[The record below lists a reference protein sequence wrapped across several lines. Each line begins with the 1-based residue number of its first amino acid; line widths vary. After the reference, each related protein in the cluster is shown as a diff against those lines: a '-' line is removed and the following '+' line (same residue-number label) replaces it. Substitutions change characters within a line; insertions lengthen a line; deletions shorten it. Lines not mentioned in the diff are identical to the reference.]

1 MATSRTD
8 SLYLFAAHVNTS
20 SACACVCAC
29 VRVGVYALLNLFL
42 ETAAA
47 GSIIYSAG
55 IDIPRMLSS
64 ISDPSGENIAVPK
77 RPMHAR
83 RHARMHAHA
92 CEEVAF
98 HRIYPKG
105 GNAFSR
111 DGFCSNA
118 ELRGTL
124 IPVTLGHNN

>member
-47 GSIIYSAG
+47 ESIIYSAG

-83 RHARMHAHA
+83 THARTHMHARKWHST
-92 CEEVAF
+92 VF
-98 HRIYPKG
+98 IQKG
-105 GNAFSR
+105 EMRSA
-111 DGFCSNA
+111 
-118 ELRGTL
+118 GTGSAL
-124 IPVTLGHNN
+124 TQSSGGHLSL